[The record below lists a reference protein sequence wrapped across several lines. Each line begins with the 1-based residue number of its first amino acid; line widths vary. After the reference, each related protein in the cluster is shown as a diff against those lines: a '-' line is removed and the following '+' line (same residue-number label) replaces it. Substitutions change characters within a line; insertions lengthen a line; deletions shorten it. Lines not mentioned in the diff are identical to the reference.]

1 MTLDEL
7 KAAVKSLGPEDRRK
21 LALFILDLEKDHF
34 KDSVAPQILEDLQ
47 GLTKAIEEA
56 AEKVK
61 KHVKE
66 KW

>member
-7 KAAVKSLGPEDRRK
+7 KVAVKSLGPEDRRK

>member
-7 KAAVKSLGPEDRRK
+7 KVAIKGLSPDDRRK
-21 LALFILDLEKDHF
+21 LALYILDLEKDHF